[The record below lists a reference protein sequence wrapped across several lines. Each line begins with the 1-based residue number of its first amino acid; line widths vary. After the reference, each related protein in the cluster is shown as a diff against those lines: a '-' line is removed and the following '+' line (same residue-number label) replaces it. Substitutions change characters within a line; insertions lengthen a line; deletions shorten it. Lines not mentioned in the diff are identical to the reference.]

1 MKNLLGTLLFLI
13 VSFLTVGFAQA
24 QADVQQRVE
33 RYLFSNYNANKSALR
48 ENERIIRILEENFD
62 KYLESLD
69 KDTKAVVKG
78 QDKEVNQYLSQ
89 VEKVRDIQ
97 LLTRM
102 VEEAKLKYR
111 VSLDKYVNNG
121 LSTPQDALE
130 CRKIIVMKLAE
141 HELVQ
146 QKQQKLIALLKDD
159 HSRTEF
165 IKSVLSKGK
174 VKEDADLKTFVQNV
188 DNEVFNY
195 EL

>member
-1 MKNLLGTLLFLI
+1 MKNVLGTILFL
-13 VSFLTVGFAQA
+13 VVNFLTVGFAQA
-24 QADVQQRVE
+24 QTDVQQRVE

-62 KYLESLD
+62 KYLETLD
-69 KDTKAVVKG
+69 IDTKAVVKG
-78 QDKEVNQYLSQ
+78 QDREVNKYLSQ
-89 VEKVRDIQ
+89 VEKVRDVQ
-97 LLTRM
+97 LLARM
-102 VEEAKLKYR
+102 VEEAKVKYR
-111 VSLDKYVNNG
+111 ISLDKYVNHG
-121 LSTPQDALE
+121 LSSPQDALE

-146 QKQQKLIALLKDD
+146 QKQEKLIALLKDD

-174 VKEDADLKTFVQNV
+174 IKEDADLKTFVQNV
-188 DNEVFNY
+188 DNEVFSY